1 MYKVWERYLGTWF
14 YLTEFDAID
23 DARAFVEISER
34 EHILRE
40 YCIEVN

>member
-14 YLTEFDAID
+14 YLTEFDALH
-23 DARAFVEISER
+23 DARAFVEACER

-40 YCIEVN
+40 YRIEAN